1 MMCGQRPLWSG
12 CSIEKMTCGPKHSK
26 LVLVP
31 QTNQRS
37 AKHVSCALTCL
48 LCPPVHVCVCVF
60 VTTQSV
66 GRRFGEFG
74 GNLNNYT
81 LCSPRVI
88 NYICGKGFLIL
99 ESSTDKGWWWKRR
112 ARGAKKKRGKKEK
125 RKKNPFVTDSG
136 CTLDLSKN
144 IFLLTGQLVPL
155 GRDEEFAT
163 NRRFRVGIISC
174 IWRSWQ
180 CTGHTFCGVAYSIWR
195 GLVPFVH
202 ITAHHFSVSLIGVHQ
217 SCPCFLAGR
226 LAKHTSLVGALG
238 KRGVPLE
245 LAAWAMF
252 KFVMMRLSMQYETAS
267 RRWQPNKTMLGCWV
281 GGAREN
287 LKWLK
292 WFFMFTQTG
301 LTCQVSKNFH
311 YHPDMQHVDCPR
323 HKVSQPNIVPNCLH
337 TFGYLL
343 SSTLWINFFNAS

>member
-1 MMCGQRPLWSG
+1 MDTELWLQCVKKKFLCIRSTSFSLPVACTIKLENSSNDLAVMMCGQRPLWSG

-48 LCPPVHVCVCVF
+48 LCPSVHVCVCVF

-125 RKKNPFVTDSG
+125 RKKKPF
-136 CTLDLSKN
+136 
-144 IFLLTGQLVPL
+144 
-155 GRDEEFAT
+155 RD
-163 NRRFRVGIISC
+163 RFRLYA
-174 IWRSWQ
+174 R
-180 CTGHTFCGVAYSIWR
+180 
-195 GLVPFVH
+195 LVEKYLF
-202 ITAHHFSVSLIGVHQ
+202 ADWSAS
-217 SCPCFLAGR
+217 
-226 LAKHTSLVGALG
+226 
-238 KRGVPLE
+238 
-245 LAAWAMF
+245 AAW
-252 KFVMMRLSMQYETAS
+252 K
-267 RRWQPNKTMLGCWV
+267 RWRICHKSTFQSGHNQLH
-281 GGAREN
+281 
-287 LKWLK
+287 LKI
-292 WFFMFTQTG
+292 
-301 LTCQVSKNFH
+301 LTVYWAH
-311 YHPDMQHVDCPR
+311 
-323 HKVSQPNIVPNCLH
+323 I
-337 TFGYLL
+337 
-343 SSTLWINFFNAS
+343 LWCGI